1 MYMYT
6 RLGSAEN
13 TYKVFNHLTISLNEH
28 SREPVLV
35 REKINWVDDVEFDF
49 INTFTKPN
57 NKPNIYSFNSVDI
70 AYIIKFYFSRLKGAS
85 LSGQYYSNRS
95 LSLVTLFTS

>member
-35 REKINWVDDVEFDF
+35 REKINWVDDV
-49 INTFTKPN
+49 
-57 NKPNIYSFNSVDI
+57 
-70 AYIIKFYFSRLKGAS
+70 
-85 LSGQYYSNRS
+85 
-95 LSLVTLFTS
+95 